1 MVVYIEG
8 QYCDKHRFR
17 DLAYLLSIFYASFM
31 YITMYALIY

>member
-17 DLAYLLSIFYASFM
+17 GLAYLLSIYASFM
-31 YITMYALIY
+31 YITMYVLIY